1 MVSGRVPAIT
11 TRKTNMAKQT
21 KEQKALDR
29 EIDIIYRTNCEGILI
44 DIMSI
49 PSIFEEGRKAKA
61 EGRDLKEAIVSFVDS
76 IKKERP

>member
-1 MVSGRVPAIT
+1 
-11 TRKTNMAKQT
+11 MAKQT

-49 PSIFEEGRKAKA
+49 PSIFEEGRRARA
-61 EGRDLKEAIVSFVDS
+61 EGRDLKSAVLNFVEK
-76 IKKERP
+76 IRKN